1 MHREITNFMDL
12 AIDKLTCLDYY
23 PYLAIPL
30 LDLLLVGLVCNS
42 YFVLL
47 IFNHFFNE
55 NVNYV
60 MTNWFFFG
68 RIIGS
73 GLS

>member
-42 YFVLL
+42 SFVLL
-47 IFNHFFNE
+47 IFKILRF
-55 NVNYV
+55 
-60 MTNWFFFG
+60 
-68 RIIGS
+68 S
-73 GLS
+73 